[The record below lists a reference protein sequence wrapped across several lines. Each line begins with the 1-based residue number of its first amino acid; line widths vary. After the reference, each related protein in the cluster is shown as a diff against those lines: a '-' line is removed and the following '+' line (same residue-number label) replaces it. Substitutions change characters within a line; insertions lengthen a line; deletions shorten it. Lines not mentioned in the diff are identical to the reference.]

1 MDTDKIPEI
10 EMLRKAIDPGSAQFF
25 SAQAFHKADEPR
37 RLGSQS
43 FLNVRTG
50 EATGFIQ
57 ELVDSGHEDALGK
70 NVGIAVAEDGLQ
82 LFDRTQRAPNPGGQ
96 ADETHRPPL
105 EAFRERQ
112 HIDEIFQDAGNAAVI
127 FGRHDYQSIG
137 SENGIGEF
145 FEAGRLFGV
154 GSW

>member
-70 NVGIAVAEDGLQ
+70 NVGIAVAEEMACNCSTG
-82 LFDRTQRAPNPGGQ
+82 RSAPQIPADKPTKHTGRRSGFPG
-96 ADETHRPPL
+96 T
-105 EAFRERQ
+105 
-112 HIDEIFQDAGNAAVI
+112 AAY
-127 FGRHDYQSIG
+127 R
-137 SENGIGEF
+137 
-145 FEAGRLFGV
+145 
-154 GSW
+154 